1 MIEHEEETNNAGQD
15 WARERL
21 RNFLDDHP
29 SLPIYRFA
37 LIAGVSRITVASFL
51 SGKEVMMITLTK
63 IAKAMGI
70 SLEKLKQPISKEEY
84 KELQEESS
92 NASNKNKND
101 GR

>member
-1 MIEHEEETNNAGQD
+1 MIEHENETNNAGQD

-37 LIAGVSRITVASFL
+37 LIAGVSRITIASFL
-51 SGKEVMMITLTK
+51 SGREVMMITLTK

-70 SLEKLKQPISKEEY
+70 SLEKLKQPISEEEY
-84 KELQEESS
+84 KELLEESS
-92 NASNKNKND
+92 NASN
-101 GR
+101 

>member
-37 LIAGVSRITVASFL
+37 LIAGVSRITIASFL
-51 SGKEVMMITLTK
+51 DGKDVMRITLIK

-70 SLEKLKQPISKEEY
+70 TIEKLKQPISEEEY
-84 KELQEESS
+84 KKLQE
-92 NASNKNKND
+92 
-101 GR
+101 

>member
-92 NASNKNKND
+92 NASN
-101 GR
+101 

>member
-1 MIEHEEETNNAGQD
+1 MIEHENETNNAGQD

-37 LIAGVSRITVASFL
+37 LIAGVSRITISSFL
-51 SGKEVMMITLTK
+51 SGREVMMITLTK

-70 SLEKLKQPISKEEY
+70 SLEKLKQPISEEEY
-84 KELQEESS
+84 KELLEESS
-92 NASNKNKND
+92 NASN
-101 GR
+101 

>member
-37 LIAGVSRITVASFL
+37 LIAGVSRITISSFL
-51 SGKEVMMITLTK
+51 SGREVMMITLTK

-92 NASNKNKND
+92 NASN
-101 GR
+101 

>member
-1 MIEHEEETNNAGQD
+1 MIEHEDETNNAGQD

-29 SLPIYRFA
+29 GLPIYRFA
-37 LIAGVSRITVASFL
+37 LIADVSRITIVSFL

-70 SLEKLKQPISKEEY
+70 SLEKLKQPISEEEY

-92 NASNKNKND
+92 NASK
-101 GR
+101 

>member
-1 MIEHEEETNNAGQD
+1 MIEHKSETNNANED

-29 SLPIYRFA
+29 GLPIYRFA

-51 SGKEVMMITLTK
+51 SGKEVMRITLTK

-70 SLEKLKQPISKEEY
+70 SLEKLKQPISEQEY
-84 KELQEESS
+84 IELRQED
-92 NASNKNKND
+92 KQ
-101 GR
+101 

>member
-1 MIEHEEETNNAGQD
+1 MIEHEDETNNAGQD

-70 SLEKLKQPISKEEY
+70 SLEKLKQPISEEEY
-84 KELQEESS
+84 KELLEESS
-92 NASNKNKND
+92 NASN
-101 GR
+101 

>member
-1 MIEHEEETNNAGQD
+1 MLEHEDETNNAGQD

-21 RNFLDDHP
+21 RNFLDDHH

-37 LIAGVSRITVASFL
+37 LIAGVSRITIASFL

-70 SLEKLKQPISKEEY
+70 SLEKLKQPISEEEY

-92 NASNKNKND
+92 NASN
-101 GR
+101 

>member
-1 MIEHEEETNNAGQD
+1 MIVYQNNANNEGQD

-21 RNFLDDHP
+21 RNFIDVHP
-29 SLPIYRFA
+29 SLPVYRFA

-70 SLEKLKQPISKEEY
+70 SLEKLKQPISEEEY
-84 KELQEESS
+84 KELQEESL
-92 NASNKNKND
+92 NASN
-101 GR
+101 